1 MLRQEKKMASEPME
15 ERLTASA
22 PNDVWGLGVKDV
34 VLAGLA
40 GLLAAAAI
48 FVWGIP
54 GLDPAMW
61 NEVAVA
67 AGVRPPQT
75 IFPGFWRIFSGWAFS
90 AFGVGG
96 AIRLLTGVGAA
107 LGGASA
113 AFVYLIIRQAFAL
126 LIRTGRSYPVWSG
139 RIAPFFAFV
148 AAFLFGISDPL
159 SRIARVFS
167 PSLLRLTVV
176 LAILHLALRWL
187 LVGGQWRLFPLVA
200 LMGLLA
206 AETPFAFLLPAFF
219 IGAYVL
225 VWHGV
230 LDGLYVKPEK
240 LPEPDE
246 LPKWRMFFL
255 FLGSLALGAYL
266 NAAEFVSLGGVEAN
280 GWGAHD
286 VYFRYVGGY
295 WRVFAGAASVVGW
308 VLGLA
313 FGVLP
318 LLVTLKVFPM
328 VARDDQPMPFSLGVL
343 LFLVGA
349 LAVMQCGMLP
359 AARFWTFTKD
369 IVLVQSGFLLA
380 FFAFCAM
387 VAFALFGAAFAFECQ
402 RTYLGEGEPRP
413 GILLRGLVP
422 TLTAFVAVLA
432 CRTVPKPV
440 ESEMQRIVDEAVR
453 ETVAECDGV
462 TYLFTDGHLDAAVEL
477 CAKERGQ
484 TLYTLSMMS
493 GASAWECT
501 VRTRPFDPET
511 DDWKNAQMGVPVL
524 LRVWAGE
531 KVGGMDAA
539 AIQLGFEFWRRD
551 RKPLPTLSGLV
562 AREKGLAAETAAAGV
577 ARAKALSSRIL
588 AIAPK
593 METADPSPAL
603 SSAFSAVS
611 WRLSRF
617 ARIREDAAL
626 ANDLDASNTAL
637 KKMISVIEQER
648 QRTFLQMTPREGLQ
662 IALRRA
668 NFADARRYAAAVLRA
683 NEDDAEAN
691 FAMGMSALTMNR
703 YADAERYLRRCLKA
717 RPNEPA
723 TLNNL
728 SIICRKL
735 RRYKEAEDFA
745 RRALKIL
752 PDSPEVKQTL
762 SDALKKAP

>member
-1 MLRQEKKMASEPME
+1 MALDQVGEGLP
-15 ERLTASA
+15 ADA
-22 PNDVWGLGVKDV
+22 PSGVVRNLGVKDY

-48 FVWGIP
+48 LVWGIP
-54 GLDPAMW
+54 GLDPSMW
-61 NEVAVA
+61 NEAAVA

-75 IFPGFWRIFSGWAFS
+75 IFPGFWRIVSGWTFS
-90 AFGVGG
+90 ALGVGG
-96 AIRLLTGVGAA
+96 AIRLLPGGGAA
-107 LGGASA
+107 LGGVSA
-113 AFVYLIIRQAFAL
+113 ALVYLIVRQTLAL
-126 LIRTGRSYPVWSG
+126 LIRTGRPYPVWSG

-148 AAFLFGISDPL
+148 AAFLFGIGDPL

-176 LAILHLALRWL
+176 LAILHLALRWF
-187 LVGGQWRLFPLVA
+187 VAGGRWRLFPLVA

-206 AETPFAFLLPAFF
+206 AETPFAFLLPVLF
-219 IGAYVL
+219 IGAYVI
-225 VWHGV
+225 VWHGI
-230 LDGLYVKPEK
+230 LDGIYQKPEK

-255 FLGSLALGAYL
+255 FLGSLAFAAYL
-266 NAAEFVSLGGVEAN
+266 NAAEFASLGGVAAN
-280 GWGAHD
+280 GWGAND

-308 VLGLA
+308 VLGLV

-318 LLVTLKVFPM
+318 LLVALKVFPM
-328 VARDDQPMPFSLGVL
+328 VARDDRPMPFNLGVL
-343 LFLVGA
+343 LFLVGM
-349 LAVMQCGMLP
+349 LAVMQCGALP

-387 VAFALFGAAFAFECQ
+387 VALALFGAAFAFECQ
-402 RTYLGEGEPRP
+402 RTYLGEGERKP

-422 TLTAFVAVLA
+422 ALTALVVLLA

-440 ESEMQRIVDEAVR
+440 ESEMQRIVDDAVR
-453 ETVAECDGV
+453 ETVAECAGV

-484 TLYTLSMMS
+484 TLYALNMMS
-493 GASAWECT
+493 GASAWECA
-501 VRTRPFDPET
+501 VRTRPFEPET
-511 DDWKNAQMGVPVL
+511 DDWKNAQVGIPAL
-524 LRVWAGE
+524 LRIWAGE

-539 AIQLGFEFWRRD
+539 AIQLGFEFWRRE

-562 AREKGLAAETAAAGV
+562 AREKGLDEATAAAGI
-577 ARAKALSSRIL
+577 ARAKALSDRIL
-588 AIAPK
+588 AISPK

-603 SSAFSAVS
+603 SSALSAVS

-617 ARIREDAAL
+617 ARIREDATL

-637 KKMISVIEQER
+637 KKMLSVIEQER

-662 IALRRA
+662 IALKRA

-691 FAMGMSALTMNR
+691 FAMGMSALTLNR
-703 YADAERYLRRCLKA
+703 PADAERYLRRCLKT

-723 TLNNL
+723 VLNNL

-745 RRALKIL
+745 RRALKVL

-762 SDALKKAP
+762 ADALKKAP

>member
-1 MLRQEKKMASEPME
+1 MASEPME
-15 ERLTASA
+15 ARLTASA

>member
-1 MLRQEKKMASEPME
+1 MASEPME

>member
-1 MLRQEKKMASEPME
+1 MASEPME
-15 ERLTASA
+15 ERLTVSA

-40 GLLAAAAI
+40 GLLASAAI

-107 LGGASA
+107 LGGVSV

-139 RIAPFFAFV
+139 RIAPFFAFA

-176 LAILHLALRWL
+176 LAILHLVLRWL

-266 NAAEFVSLGGVEAN
+266 NAAEFVSLGGVAAN

-349 LAVMQCGMLP
+349 LAVMQCGILP

-484 TLYTLSMMS
+484 TLYTLNMMS

-562 AREKGLAAETAAAGV
+562 AREKGLDAETAAAGV
-577 ARAKALSSRIL
+577 ARAKALSARIL